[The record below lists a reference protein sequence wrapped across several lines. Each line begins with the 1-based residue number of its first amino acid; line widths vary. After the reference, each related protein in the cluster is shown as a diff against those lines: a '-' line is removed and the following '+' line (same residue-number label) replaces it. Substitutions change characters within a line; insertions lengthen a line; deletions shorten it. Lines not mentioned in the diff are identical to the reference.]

1 MRILFVAPELP
12 HPAGGG
18 AGRMLFQLKCLRRRG
33 IEADLLCF
41 GSSPAELTDELRAC
55 VRRVVCVPF
64 PEAGLRRKILDLA
77 AMKAYRRS
85 GEMAR
90 AARDLALRAN
100 DYSLIHAHKFQ
111 MAQYFEGIKGI
122 VPVAVDLWACGLGGA
137 WADIVYESDFIKKL
151 SRLTG
156 LARFYFADKRYYGA
170 FDNFLVVSPE
180 AKAYVDRAFPG
191 RKVYVAPHGYP
202 FLPNRRP
209 ESPAVASADASGI
222 IFTGDMSFFP
232 NDDAARFFIR
242 EIFPLIKK
250 RCHAAKFTVAGRNPS
265 MRLTAL
271 ARSVADVSLTGY
283 APDMGEHLSR
293 AAVFAAPLRAGSGLR
308 TKIVEAMAWGLP
320 VVATP
325 RSLEGIPARDGSE
338 VVVARSSEEFA
349 LRVAELLSDGA
360 ARSSIGGAARRMVEE
375 KFSQE
380 ALSCQIENIYE
391 EILRNNH
398 LKK

>member
-1 MRILFVAPELP
+1 MRVLFVAPELP

-18 AGRMLFQLKCLRRRG
+18 AVRMLFQLKCLRRRG

-41 GSSPAELTDELRAC
+41 GSSSAEITDELSAC
-55 VRRVVCVPF
+55 VRRVIRVPF
-64 PEAGLRRKILDLA
+64 PESGLRRKILDLA

-90 AARDLALRAN
+90 VARDLARGG
-100 DYSLIHAHKFQ
+100 DYSLVHAHKFQ
-111 MAQYFEGIKGI
+111 MAMYFEDIKGI
-122 VPVAVDLWACGLGGA
+122 IPVAVDLWACGLGGA
-137 WADIVYESDFIKKL
+137 WAEIIYESNFIKKM

-156 LARFYFADKRYYGA
+156 LARFYFADIRYYGA
-170 FDNFLVVSPE
+170 FDDFLVVSPE
-180 AKAYVDRAFPG
+180 AKSYVDRAFPG
-191 RKVYVAPHGYP
+191 KKVYVAPHGVLLSLNKFP
-202 FLPNRRP
+202 DT
-209 ESPAVASADASGI
+209 SAAASTDASGV

-242 EIFPLIKK
+242 EIFPAIKK
-250 RCHAAKFTVAGRNPS
+250 RFPAAKFTVAGRNPS

-283 APDMGEHLSR
+283 AADMGEHLSR

-325 RSLEGIPARDGSE
+325 RALEGIPVRDGLD
-338 VVVARSSEEFA
+338 VVVARSAPEFA

-380 ALSCQIENIYE
+380 ELSGQIESIYE